1 MSNKKE
7 KSVTIFDEPDI
18 IDTYMKTKISSFTR
32 NGGKNNGKVNFWT
45 DDELELRNAV
55 VLDYIGKKGYS
66 REQTARELH
75 RRWEI
80 GMPTAR
86 RYIKDAIAALVE
98 NYKDTSQKEMMDTY
112 KERIETIL
120 AEALEEKN
128 KKVALQAIDML
139 NKMGG
144 NYTERKDLNISGEQ
158 TINFGF
164 KE

>member
-1 MSNKKE
+1 MTKE
-7 KSVTIFDEPDI
+7 KKSVTIFDDPDV
-18 IDTYMKTKISSFTR
+18 IDTFIKTKLSTFTR
-32 NGGKNNGKVNFWT
+32 YGGKNNGKVNFWT
-45 DDELELRNAV
+45 DAELELRNAV
-55 VLDYIGKKGYS
+55 VLDYVGKKGYS
-66 REQTARELH
+66 REQTARELS
-75 RRWEI
+75 RRWGI
-80 GMPTAR
+80 NMTTAR
-86 RYIKDAIAALVE
+86 KYIKDAIDALVE
-98 NYKDTSQKEMMDTY
+98 NYKDVGQKEMMSTY

-120 AEALEEKN
+120 AEALEEGN